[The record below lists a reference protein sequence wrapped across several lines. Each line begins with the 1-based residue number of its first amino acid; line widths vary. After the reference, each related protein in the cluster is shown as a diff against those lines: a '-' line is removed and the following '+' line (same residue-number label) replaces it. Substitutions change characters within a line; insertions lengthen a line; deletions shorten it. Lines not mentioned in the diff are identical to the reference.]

1 MKHLKAI
8 FSGMLFSLS
17 VILPGA
23 ASGISEGT
31 ILLSGSVVNTACE
44 VSVLTAEKPQDSQPS
59 FEYRCLRNG
68 EPASMQDNTAEGE
81 LAQGRLP
88 QSMGRTSYSVLNEE
102 RGEAY
107 LRVDYF

>member
-1 MKHLKAI
+1 MNHLKAI

-23 ASGISEGT
+23 ASGVSEGT
-31 ILLSGSVVNTACE
+31 ILISGSVVNAACE
-44 VSVLTAEKPQDSQPS
+44 VSVLTAEKPQGSQPS

-81 LAQGRLP
+81 LARGQLP
-88 QSMGRTSYSVLNEE
+88 QSMGRTSYWVLNEE
-102 RGEAY
+102 RREAY

>member
-1 MKHLKAI
+1 MNHLKAI
-8 FSGMLFSLS
+8 FSGMLLSLS
-17 VILPGA
+17 VITPGA

-44 VSVLTAEKPQDSQPS
+44 VSVLTAEKPQDSEPS

-68 EPASMQDNTAEGE
+68 EPVSMQDNTEKGE
-81 LAQGRLP
+81 LSRGRLP

-102 RGEAY
+102 RREAY